1 MRKKFE
7 FIYNWFEKAG
17 QFIVRFRWI
26 VISVLALIL
35 VVAILGLP
43 KIELDISTDDWFKE
57 GEQLKQTQEDFEK
70 LIKQWKKLGIN
81 TIFCSIELY
90 SNSEFRTL
98 TRDNDL
104 TTFIIFPVFYD
115 PEALS
120 KNPGLYALTERGTP
134 ARDDWVTFVCP
145 SRNDYRKQKT
155 DSLTQLIRVLEPDGI
170 SIDFIRHF
178 VFWEKVYPEIHPDSL
193 MNTCFDS
200 SCVAAFKKN
209 KGLIIPDSLNETEK
223 IADYVE
229 SNCLTERTEWK
240 CGLITSMVR
249 ELSEAARRTNPEIKI
264 NVHLVPWRTDDFN
277 GSIRSIA
284 GQDFTEIA
292 PWVDYLSPMTYAHMV
307 KQDPAWIH
315 SVVQDVYNQTESQVI
330 PSIQVKEAYLKERLT
345 LEEFKES
352 LSRALESPSCGVVFW
367 SWEQLETEPEKM
379 EAIIQLVQ
387 SKRGER

>member
-1 MRKKFE
+1 MRLTCIGIISFLFCVSLTLAGCNNRTKETETTDRIIGIK
-7 FIYNWFEKAG
+7 IYEYK
-17 QFIVRFRWI
+17 
-26 VISVLALIL
+26 
-35 VVAILGLP
+35 
-43 KIELDISTDDWFKE
+43 
-57 GEQLKQTQEDFEK
+57 EDFEK
-70 LIKQWKKLGIN
+70 LIQQWKELGIN

-155 DSLTQLIRVLEPDGI
+155 DSLIQLIRVLEPDGI

-178 VFWEKVYPEIHPDSL
+178 VFWEKVYPETHPDSL
-193 MNTCFDS
+193 LNTCFDS
-200 SCVAAFKKN
+200 SCVAAFEEKR
-209 KGLIIPDSLNETEK
+209 GLKIPDSLCETEE
-223 IADYVE
+223 IAHWVE
-229 SNCLTERTEWK
+229 SKSLPEWTEWK

-249 ELSEAARRTNPEIKI
+249 EISEAARKTKPEIKI

-277 GSIRSIA
+277 GAIRSIA
-284 GQDFTEIA
+284 GQDFSEIA
-292 PWVDYLSPMTYAHMV
+292 TWADYLSPMTYAHMV
-307 KQDPAWIH
+307 KQDPSWIH
-315 SVVQDVYNQTESQVI
+315 SVVQDVFEQTESQVI

-345 LEEFKES
+345 PGEFKKS
-352 LSRALESPSCGVVFW
+352 LSKALEPPSCGVIFW
-367 SWEQLETEPEKM
+367 SWEQLKTEPEKM
-379 EAIIQLVQ
+379 EVIIQLVQ
-387 SKRGER
+387 NRQSN